1 MKNVPIF
8 TEDHIREY
16 HHLFAP
22 VSGCELEYVL
32 FTDYRK
38 LEKKFQQLQ
47 AENERLKEALQEI
60 ATNKFC
66 SYAENEQ
73 SPYGFGVTDG
83 HRYCQAIAQQA
94 LEKK

>member
-1 MKNVPIF
+1 MRNQQNRKIIKESTKITTSNHLY
-8 TEDHIREY
+8 DHIY
-16 HHLFAP
+16 
-22 VSGCELEYVL
+22 ELYQEI
-32 FTDYRK
+32 
-38 LEKKFQQLQ
+38 QQLQ

-73 SPYGFGVTDG
+73 TPYGFGVTDG